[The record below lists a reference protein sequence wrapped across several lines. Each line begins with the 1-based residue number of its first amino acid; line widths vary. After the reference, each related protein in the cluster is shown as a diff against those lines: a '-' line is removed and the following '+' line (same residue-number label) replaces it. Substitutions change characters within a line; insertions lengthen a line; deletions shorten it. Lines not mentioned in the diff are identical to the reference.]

1 MLALIMLLRGSLFKE
16 FKMSDPRLADI
27 INTGKRIEIEP
38 SDKEIL
44 WAGIGLTCAVGFV
57 LCIIGGI
64 IMGVAK

>member
-1 MLALIMLLRGSLFKE
+1 
-16 FKMSDPRLADI
+16 MSDPRLADI